1 MTNSINDLL
10 RATAR
15 ADRTAFHAL
24 YQASAPK
31 MFGIALQVCRERTLA
46 EDALQEGFV
55 EIWRKAA
62 QFDPTRGRG
71 EAWMAVIVRNR
82 SVDLLRRKG
91 RNPSSLGDSEA
102 LAGMSTPESSGGREG
117 SDEYLSLVACLGQL
131 REQDREA
138 VLLAYYEG
146 ASREELATR
155 YGAPV
160 NTIKARLRRA
170 LQALRV
176 CLDD

>member
-1 MTNSINDLL
+1 MTDSINDLL
-10 RATAR
+10 RATAG

-24 YQASAPK
+24 YRACAAK

-55 EIWRKAA
+55 EIWRKSA
-62 QFDPTRGRG
+62 QFDPARGRA

-82 SVDLLRRKG
+82 AVDLIRRKG
-91 RNPSSLGDSEA
+91 RNPSTLGDSEA
-102 LAGMSTPESSGGREG
+102 LADLAAHDGLSGREG
-117 SDEYLSLVACLGQL
+117 SDDYLALVACLGQL

-170 LQALRV
+170 LQALRM

>member
-1 MTNSINDLL
+1 MTSSINDLL
-10 RATAR
+10 RATAG
-15 ADRTAFHAL
+15 ADRTAFRAL
-24 YQASAPK
+24 YQASAAK
-31 MFGIALQVCRERTLA
+31 MFGIALQVCRERSLA

-55 EIWRKAA
+55 EIWRKSA
-62 QFDPTRGRG
+62 QFDPARGKA

-82 SVDLLRRKG
+82 AVDLLRRKG

-102 LAGMSTPESSGGREG
+102 LADMAASEGTGGRQG
-117 SDEYLSLVACLGQL
+117 SVEYLALMACLGQL
-131 REQDREA
+131 GEQDREA

-170 LQALRV
+170 LQALRI